1 MKEKERE
8 SNERGGDKTQ
18 GLHNFGL
25 GGNKRE
31 NTDMG
36 GGVD

>member
-1 MKEKERE
+1 MKG
-8 SNERGGDKTQ
+8 GGDKTQ

-31 NTDMG
+31 STDMG
-36 GGVD
+36 GGRLKFK